1 MREMT
6 AKAIST
12 TRRAL
17 LGASAGFSA
26 LLLTGCLNLAPAYDR
41 PAAPDETASK
51 WSFTPAEAG
60 VKEGELVVWEKF
72 FLDDRLKKVIRTALD
87 NNRDLRQSML
97 EVERLRQLYRI
108 STAELFPSVSAAGS
122 GSHSRSSIDTITPGQ
137 PRVGHIYAANLAM
150 SSYEIDFFGRIR
162 NMNEQALQAYL
173 AQDDARRSAQNT
185 LIAEVA
191 TVWFSVGADRA
202 ALDLAK
208 TTLESQTASYK
219 LVEQSYKAGASNKL
233 ELSQAQTTVASA
245 KVALET
251 AQNSLAQ
258 DINALRLLVGAEVPA
273 ELLPSGIELGATLP
287 ASLPAGLPSEVL
299 LKRPDIAAAE
309 RSLRAA
315 NASIGVARAEF
326 FPRIAL
332 TGSIGTASTDMSD
345 LFSGGRGTWSFGP
358 SVSLPIFQGG
368 ANVANLEAAK
378 VYQKEMVAAYE
389 KSIQSAF
396 REVNDALATESTIG
410 KQLEAQNDLVKVA
423 ETAYS
428 LAQQRYQHGV
438 DSYLSVLDAQRSMVS
453 AQQGQI
459 QTRLARAASIVTLYK
474 VLGGGQEAL
483 APASSEAKN
492 AS

>member
-1 MREMT
+1 MT
-6 AKAIST
+6 EKAVFT

-17 LGASAGFSA
+17 LGFGAGMSAF
-26 LLLTGCLNLAPAYDR
+26 LLTGCLNLAPSYER
-41 PAAPDETASK
+41 PAAPKETASA
-51 WSFTPAEAG
+51 WAVSPAEAG
-60 VKEGELVVWEKF
+60 VKEDELVVWEKF
-72 FLDDRLKKVIRTALD
+72 FLDDRLKKVIRMALD

-97 EVERLRQLYRI
+97 EVERLRQLYRV
-108 STAELFPSVSAAGS
+108 SRAELFPSVSAAGS
-122 GSHSRSSIDTITPGQ
+122 GSHARSSVDSIMPGQ
-137 PRVGHIYAANLAM
+137 SRIGHLYAADLAM

-191 TVWFSVGADRA
+191 TIWLSIGADRA
-202 ALDLAK
+202 SLELAR
-208 TTLESQTASYK
+208 TTLESQTASFR

-245 KVALET
+245 KIAVET
-251 AQNSLAQ
+251 AKKSLAQ
-258 DINALRLLVGAEVPA
+258 DMNALRLLVGAEISPQC
-273 ELLPSGIELGATLP
+273 LPLGIDLNATLP

-315 NASIGVARAEF
+315 NASIGVARAAF
-326 FPRIAL
+326 FPKIAL

-358 SVSLPIFQGG
+358 SISVPIFQGG

-389 KSIQSAF
+389 KAIQSAF
-396 REVNDALATESTIG
+396 REVNDALATESTIS
-410 KQLEAQNDLVKVA
+410 KQLSAQNELVKA
-423 ETAYS
+423 SETAYS
-428 LAQQRYQHGV
+428 LAELRYKHGV

-459 QTRLARAASIVTLYK
+459 QTRLARAASLVTLYK
-474 VLGGGQEAL
+474 VLGGGQEATL
-483 APASSEAKN
+483 SVAAAVKPAS
-492 AS
+492 